1 MCRFYLRCMV
11 HRMMIEAVLTC
22 HRDPHAAVP
31 GGVSMCADFGG
42 NALMHIMAT
51 VINAKKQAPKWLSYA
66 QLPS

>member
-1 MCRFYLRCMV
+1 
-11 HRMMIEAVLTC
+11 MMIEAVLTC